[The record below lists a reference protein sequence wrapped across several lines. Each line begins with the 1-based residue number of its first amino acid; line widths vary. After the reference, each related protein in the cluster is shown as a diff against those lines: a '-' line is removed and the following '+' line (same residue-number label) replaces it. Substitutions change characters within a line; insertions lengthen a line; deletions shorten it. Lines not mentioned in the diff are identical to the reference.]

1 MNTEYKV
8 TVRETSTVTAQDGD
22 VTEMTSLSPG
32 CLRESDGGFTLT
44 YTQTNEGTKIFNR
57 ITAKGASVRVVRS
70 GAVSLSLLLEPGRRE
85 NTVYAVPPFRF
96 DMTVTT
102 DTVTESD
109 GGCRIGLVF
118 HSVIGGA
125 PQTTRLSIRARTR
138 KENEE

>member
-1 MNTEYKV
+1 MLWFEQK
-8 TVRETSTVTAQDGD
+8 
-22 VTEMTSLSPG
+22 
-32 CLRESDGGFTLT
+32 
-44 YTQTNEGTKIFNR
+44 TNEGTKIFNR
-57 ITAKGASVRVVRS
+57 ITAKDASVRVVRS

-85 NTVYAVPPFRF
+85 STVYAVPPFRF

-102 DTVTESD
+102 DTVTVKRESD